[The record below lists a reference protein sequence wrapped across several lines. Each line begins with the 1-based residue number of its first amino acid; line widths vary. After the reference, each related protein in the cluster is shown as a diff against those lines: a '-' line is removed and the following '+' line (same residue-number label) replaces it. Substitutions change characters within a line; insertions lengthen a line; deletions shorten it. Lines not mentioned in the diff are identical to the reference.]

1 MICPAIRNK
10 VNFDNQK
17 HTTMSNQQEPNPANY
32 EGSQQELNDLWA
44 RITIYLALIRTEL
57 EPATNEA

>member
-1 MICPAIRNK
+1 
-10 VNFDNQK
+10 
-17 HTTMSNQQEPNPANY
+17 MSNQQEPNPANY